1 MPALTPYD
9 LNLRHLLAVSA
20 IGALGSLG
28 RAAEAVHLSQPA
40 LTQAVV
46 KLEGQLQHRLFD
58 RQAQGMTPT
67 SAGAELI
74 ERVDC
79 AADELATAFD
89 AAQRK
94 GRGGRAILLRISF
107 THLRAAVAAV
117 EFGNFVLASR
127 ATGISPPAIHRAVR
141 EFERLTEIA
150 LFERRGRSVA
160 PTPKARALVAA
171 ARRAVAEIAAALADL
186 AARRGQGGGRVTIG
200 ALPLARARLIP
211 EAVAAFLAA
220 QPDTTVRIVDG
231 PYAELFAR
239 LVAGELDL
247 MVGALRNP
255 HPSPELVQTPLYED
269 RLVVVARAG
278 HPLTRARSVNIAHL
292 AAFPWIMAAPGVPMR
307 GMWEA
312 MFADAGHAVPPVVI
326 ECSSVFTIHGLLAEG
341 DWLTLLSPEQVGREL
356 ADGHLA
362 ILMAETEGAARTIG
376 VTTRAGWRPSGAQ
389 AAFLTVLKT
398 RAETRKP
405 MTSLAS

>member
-1 MPALTPYD
+1 MSPYD

-58 RQAQGMTPT
+58 RQANGMTPT
-67 SAGAELI
+67 AAGAELI
-74 ERVDC
+74 ERVDR
-79 AADELATAFD
+79 AARELADAFD
-89 AAQRK
+89 AVAGGRRGRT
-94 GRGGRAILLRISF
+94 GRGILLRISF

-141 EFERLTEIA
+141 EFERLTDVT

-160 PTPKARALVAA
+160 PTQKARSLAAA
-171 ARRAVAEIAAALADL
+171 ARRAVAEIEAALADL
-186 AARRGQGGGRVTIG
+186 SAQRGEGGGRVAIG

-211 EAVAAFLAA
+211 EAVSGFHRAH
-220 QPDTTVRIVDG
+220 PDVAISIVDG

-239 LVAGELDL
+239 LVAGELDVV
-247 MVGALRNP
+247 VGALRLP
-255 HPSPELVQTPLYED
+255 LPSPEVVQTPLYED

-278 HPLTRARSVNIAHL
+278 HPLAQTAAVDLGDL
-292 AAFPWIMAAPGVPMR
+292 AAYPWIMAAPGVPMR
-307 GMWEA
+307 AMWET
-312 MFADAGHAVPPVVI
+312 MFTRAGRPVPPVAI
-326 ECSSVFTIHGLLAEG
+326 ECSSVVTIHGLLADG
-341 DWLTLLSPEQVGREL
+341 DWLTLLSPEQVAGEL
-356 ADGHLA
+356 AAGRLA
-362 ILMAETEGAARTIG
+362 IIGSEDLGAARVIG

-389 AAFLTVLKT
+389 AAFLERL
-398 RAETRKP
+398 
-405 MTSLAS
+405 

>member
-1 MPALTPYD
+1 MTPYD

-58 RQAQGMTPT
+58 RQANGMTAT
-67 SAGAELI
+67 AAGVELI
-74 ERVDC
+74 ERVDR
-79 AADELATAFD
+79 AARELADAFD
-89 AAQRK
+89 AVAGARR
-94 GRGGRAILLRISF
+94 GRTGRAILLRISF

-141 EFERLTEIA
+141 EFERLTDVT

-160 PTPKARALVAA
+160 PTPKARSLAAA
-171 ARRAVAEIAAALADL
+171 ARRAVAEIEAALADL
-186 AARRGQGGGRVTIG
+186 GAQRGEGGGRVAIG

-211 EAVAAFLAA
+211 EAVSAFHRARPEVA
-220 QPDTTVRIVDG
+220 VGIVDG

-247 MVGALRNP
+247 VVGALRMP
-255 HPSPELVQTPLYED
+255 LPSPEVVQTPLYED
-269 RLVVVARAG
+269 RLVVVARAD
-278 HPLTRARSVNIAHL
+278 HPLTRASAVEVGDL
-292 AAFPWIMAAPGVPMR
+292 AAYPWIMAAPGVPMR
-307 GMWEA
+307 AMWEA
-312 MFADAGHAVPPVVI
+312 MFTRAGRPVPPVAI
-326 ECSSVFTIHGLLAEG
+326 ECSSVVTIHGLLADG
-341 DWLTLLSPEQVGREL
+341 DWLTLLSPEQIADEMAAGR
-356 ADGHLA
+356 LA
-362 ILMAETEGAARTIG
+362 IVGPEAMSAARTIG
-376 VTTRAGWRPSGAQ
+376 VTTRAGWRPSGVQ
-389 AAFLTVLKT
+389 AAFLEQLKT

-405 MTSLAS
+405 LTA

>member
-1 MPALTPYD
+1 MSAVTPYD

-20 IGALGSLG
+20 IGQLGSLG
-28 RAAEAVHLSQPA
+28 RAAEVVHLSQPA

-67 SAGAELI
+67 SAGTELI
-74 ERVDC
+74 ERVDR
-79 AADELATAFD
+79 AADELAPAFD
-89 AAQRK
+89 AAQGSAAKRS
-94 GRGGRAILLRISF
+94 RGGRAILLRISF

-141 EFERLTEIA
+141 EFERLTEIT

-160 PTPKARALVAA
+160 PTPRARAVVAA

-220 QPDTTVRIVDG
+220 QPDTAVSIVDG

-255 HPSPELVQTPLYED
+255 HPSPEVVQTPLYED

-278 HPLTRARSVNIAHL
+278 HPLTRAKSVTLADL
-292 AAFPWIMAAPGVPMR
+292 AAFRWIMAAPGVPMR

-312 MFADAGHAVPPVVI
+312 MFEDAGHAVPPVAI

-356 ADGHLA
+356 AAGRLA
-362 ILMAETEGAARTIG
+362 VLMAETEGAARTIG

-389 AAFLTVLKT
+389 AAFLAELKT
-398 RAETRKP
+398 KAATRKK
-405 MTSLAS
+405 